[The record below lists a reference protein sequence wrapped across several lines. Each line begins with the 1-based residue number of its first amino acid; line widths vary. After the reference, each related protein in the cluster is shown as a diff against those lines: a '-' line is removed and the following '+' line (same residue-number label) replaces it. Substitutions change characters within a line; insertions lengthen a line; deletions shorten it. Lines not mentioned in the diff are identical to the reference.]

1 MIIGITVICC
11 MLLFSLLVG
20 TIYFS
25 KAKLKNTENKLYS
38 RLFIITFFGLIIE
51 LLCFYFVYNKDIS
64 SIYNILNEFINRL
77 FLIYLLL
84 WEFLFTEYI
93 FFVSFE
99 SRLKFKDKLKH
110 NRKSILITLS
120 IIYIIMAAIIIK
132 LPLNYFNDGKY
143 IYSYGTATNV
153 LLLMGGVFIF
163 IDIISVLSNIKR
175 ASSKK
180 YYPLFMLVIMMIFV
194 FVIRQINPGI
204 TIINSVFAFVTIF
217 MYFTIENPD
226 LKVVNELLRNKELV
240 ERQMEDKSRFL
251 FEISQDIKTPT
262 KNILGITKNF
272 DKLDNDIDKKDAV
285 RLISSNANDL
295 LFKLNNVLDISS
307 MDASKIKIKEE
318 YYDTTM
324 FFKTIESMVQNA
336 IGNKNIK
343 LKFEVNSNVPEKLN
357 GDDVKLKQILMSV
370 LLNSIENTENGFIS
384 VNIGSI
390 VRYDVARLVIKIED
404 SGVGMSLDKINS
416 ILDDNM
422 ELTLDETNKLNKLDM
437 DLKATIKVIKL
448 LGGSINIK
456 SKKDE
461 GTTFMIV
468 LDQKCD
474 IEQSSNFM
482 KNVEKYSSDIFG
494 RKRVLLVN
502 DDKEE
507 NFKISNILGEYN
519 IDLNV
524 SMTGKDCIDRINN
537 GEFYNLIIID
547 DELGET
553 SALQTL
559 NELNKNNKF
568 KIPVIVMLKK
578 DKEHFRKYYVE
589 DGFKDV
595 VLKSDL
601 VNELEIIINKYI

>member
-1 MIIGITVICC
+1 MNIIWLQATSLIYII
-11 MLLFSLLVG
+11 LLIIV
-20 TIYFS
+20 YFS
-25 KAKLKNTENKLYS
+25 KKRLKTKENQIYEKLLFANFIGLIIEISCMFSATMIDAKIPLRHYILTKGLLIYYLGFIFMYSYYVFLISKNNLTIKKIDSYLKKVKKICLV
-38 RLFIITFFGLIIE
+38 LFIITSVII
-51 LLCFYFVYNKDIS
+51 C
-64 SIYNILNEFINRL
+64 
-77 FLIYLLL
+77 
-84 WEFLFTEYI
+84 
-93 FFVSFE
+93 
-99 SRLKFKDKLKH
+99 
-110 NRKSILITLS
+110 
-120 IIYIIMAAIIIK
+120 K
-132 LPLNYFNDGKY
+132 LPIKFFDDGVSM
-143 IYSYGTATNV
+143 YSYGKSVDFLRFVFIISMVVWIVALVKNYKHIKTKKYTPIILFILLAGV
-153 LLLMGGVFIF
+153 GGYVQSVYPGLLLTTAIETFIVF
-163 IDIISVLSNIKR
+163 L
-175 ASSKK
+175 
-180 YYPLFMLVIMMIFV
+180 
-194 FVIRQINPGI
+194 
-204 TIINSVFAFVTIF
+204 

-307 MDASKIKIKEE
+307 MDANKIKIKEE

-324 FFKTIESMVQNA
+324 FFKTIESMTQNA

-343 LKFEVNSNVPEKLN
+343 LKFEINSNVPQRLN
-357 GDDVKLKQILMSV
+357 GDDVKFKQILMSV
-370 LLNSIENTENGFIS
+370 LLNSVENTENGFIN

-390 VRYDVARLVIKIED
+390 VKYDVARLVIKIED
-404 SGVGMSLDKINS
+404 SGVGMSLYKINS

-422 ELTLDETNKLNKLDM
+422 ELTLDEISKLNKLDM

-474 IEQSSNFM
+474 IEQSSDFM

-502 DDKEE
+502 NDKDE

-519 IDLNV
+519 IDLNIT
-524 SMTGKDCIDRINN
+524 MTGKDCIDRVNN

-547 DELGET
+547 DELNGI

-559 NELNKNNKF
+559 NELNKNKKF
-568 KIPVIVMLKK
+568 KTPVIVMLKK
-578 DKEHFRKYYVE
+578 DKEHFKRYYID
-589 DGFKDV
+589 DGFKDTIQ
-595 VLKSDL
+595 KE
-601 VNELEIIINKYI
+601 NIEEEIKEKINKHL

>member
-1 MIIGITVICC
+1 MNIIWLQATSLIYII
-11 MLLFSLLVG
+11 LLIIV
-20 TIYFS
+20 YFS
-25 KAKLKNTENKLYS
+25 KKRLKTKENQIYEKLLFANFIGLIIEISCMFSATMIETKVPLRHYILTKGLLIYYLGFIFMYSYYVFLVSKNNLAIKKIDSYLNKVKKICLV
-38 RLFIITFFGLIIE
+38 LFIITSVIV
-51 LLCFYFVYNKDIS
+51 C
-64 SIYNILNEFINRL
+64 
-77 FLIYLLL
+77 
-84 WEFLFTEYI
+84 
-93 FFVSFE
+93 
-99 SRLKFKDKLKH
+99 
-110 NRKSILITLS
+110 
-120 IIYIIMAAIIIK
+120 K
-132 LPLNYFNDGKY
+132 LPIKFFDDG
-143 IYSYGTATNV
+143 ISMYSYGK
-153 LLLMGGVFIF
+153 
-163 IDIISVLSNIKR
+163 SVDFLR
-175 ASSKK
+175 
-180 YYPLFMLVIMMIFV
+180 MIFV
-194 FVIRQINPGI
+194 VSMFVWIVVLVKNYKHVKTKKYTPIILFILLAGVGGYVQSVYPGLLLTTAI
-204 TIINSVFAFVTIF
+204 ETFIVFL

-272 DKLDNDIDKKDAV
+272 DKLENDIDKKDAV

-318 YYDTTM
+318 YYDTAM
-324 FFKTIESMVQNA
+324 FFKTIESMTQNA

-370 LLNSIENTENGFIS
+370 LLNSIENTENGFIN

-422 ELTLDETNKLNKLDM
+422 ELTLDETSKLNKLDM

-474 IEQSSNFM
+474 IEQSSDFM

-559 NELNKNNKF
+559 NELNKNKKF
-568 KIPVIVMLKK
+568 KTPVIVMLKK
-578 DKEHFRKYYVE
+578 DKEHFKKYYID
-589 DGFKDV
+589 DGFKDIIS
-595 VLKSDL
+595 KE
-601 VNELEIIINKYI
+601 NIEEEIKEKIDKYL

>member
-1 MIIGITVICC
+1 
-11 MLLFSLLVG
+11 
-20 TIYFS
+20 
-25 KAKLKNTENKLYS
+25 
-38 RLFIITFFGLIIE
+38 
-51 LLCFYFVYNKDIS
+51 
-64 SIYNILNEFINRL
+64 
-77 FLIYLLL
+77 
-84 WEFLFTEYI
+84 
-93 FFVSFE
+93 
-99 SRLKFKDKLKH
+99 
-110 NRKSILITLS
+110 
-120 IIYIIMAAIIIK
+120 
-132 LPLNYFNDGKY
+132 
-143 IYSYGTATNV
+143 
-153 LLLMGGVFIF
+153 
-163 IDIISVLSNIKR
+163 
-175 ASSKK
+175 
-180 YYPLFMLVIMMIFV
+180 
-194 FVIRQINPGI
+194 
-204 TIINSVFAFVTIF
+204 
-217 MYFTIENPD
+217 
-226 LKVVNELLRNKELV
+226 
-240 ERQMEDKSRFL
+240 
-251 FEISQDIKTPT
+251 
-262 KNILGITKNF
+262 
-272 DKLDNDIDKKDAV
+272 
-285 RLISSNANDL
+285 
-295 LFKLNNVLDISS
+295 
-307 MDASKIKIKEE
+307 
-318 YYDTTM
+318 M
-324 FFKTIESMVQNA
+324 FFKTIESMTQNA

-370 LLNSIENTENGFIS
+370 LLNSVENTENGFIN

-468 LDQKCD
+468 LDQKCG
-474 IEQSSNFM
+474 IEQSSDFM

-568 KIPVIVMLKK
+568 KTPVIVMLKK
-578 DKEHFRKYYVE
+578 DKEHFKKYYID
-589 DGFKDV
+589 DGFKDTIQ
-595 VLKSDL
+595 KE
-601 VNELEIIINKYI
+601 NIEEEIKEKIDKYL

>member
-1 MIIGITVICC
+1 
-11 MLLFSLLVG
+11 
-20 TIYFS
+20 
-25 KAKLKNTENKLYS
+25 
-38 RLFIITFFGLIIE
+38 
-51 LLCFYFVYNKDIS
+51 
-64 SIYNILNEFINRL
+64 
-77 FLIYLLL
+77 
-84 WEFLFTEYI
+84 
-93 FFVSFE
+93 
-99 SRLKFKDKLKH
+99 
-110 NRKSILITLS
+110 
-120 IIYIIMAAIIIK
+120 
-132 LPLNYFNDGKY
+132 
-143 IYSYGTATNV
+143 
-153 LLLMGGVFIF
+153 
-163 IDIISVLSNIKR
+163 
-175 ASSKK
+175 
-180 YYPLFMLVIMMIFV
+180 
-194 FVIRQINPGI
+194 
-204 TIINSVFAFVTIF
+204 
-217 MYFTIENPD
+217 
-226 LKVVNELLRNKELV
+226 
-240 ERQMEDKSRFL
+240 
-251 FEISQDIKTPT
+251 
-262 KNILGITKNF
+262 
-272 DKLDNDIDKKDAV
+272 
-285 RLISSNANDL
+285 
-295 LFKLNNVLDISS
+295 
-307 MDASKIKIKEE
+307 
-318 YYDTTM
+318 M
-324 FFKTIESMVQNA
+324 FFKTIESMTQNA

-343 LKFEVNSNVPEKLN
+343 LKFELNSNVPEKLN

-370 LLNSIENTENGFIS
+370 LLNSVENTENGFIN

-468 LDQKCD
+468 LDQKCG
-474 IEQSSNFM
+474 IEQSSDFM

-568 KIPVIVMLKK
+568 KTPVIVMLKK
-578 DKEHFRKYYVE
+578 DKEHFKKYYID
-589 DGFKDV
+589 DGFKDTIQ
-595 VLKSDL
+595 KE
-601 VNELEIIINKYI
+601 NIEEEIKEKIDKYL